1 MTTNSDWNKLSK
13 AENLSPFSNLFR
25 RQIGNVYA
33 RLRIAE
39 TICEKL
45 MSKFLELE
53 ANTTPVDENSS
64 SDRALLV
71 SLSERLAKSMSHNL
85 ELDSTVNKLELELD
99 KFRTSVGSRKRKI
112 DDVLREDLSLSLN
125 NLNCSG
131 KFNV

>member
-1 MTTNSDWNKLSK
+1 
-13 AENLSPFSNLFR
+13 
-25 RQIGNVYA
+25 
-33 RLRIAE
+33 
-39 TICEKL
+39 